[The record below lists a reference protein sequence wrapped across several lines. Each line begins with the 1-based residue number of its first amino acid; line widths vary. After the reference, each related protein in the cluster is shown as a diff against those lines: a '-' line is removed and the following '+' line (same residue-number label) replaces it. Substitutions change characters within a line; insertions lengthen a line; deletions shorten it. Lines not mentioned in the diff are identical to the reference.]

1 MQVLSMIEKKVVN
14 LWALATLYRRGCQT
28 TLRCCFRKG
37 AVVNGREKLVKK
49 NEQVS
54 DREMNESELLMK

>member
-49 NEQVS
+49 MS
-54 DREMNESELLMK
+54 R